1 MIKKNIF
8 RMNRLLIS
16 CLLFLFTLF
25 LSHIHIPLVS
35 SIGLIPDYFLA
46 LFTTLIATRF
56 INMNIYIY
64 FLIGL
69 IIDLLAGELI
79 GQYGLVFIIIY
90 FTNFLLNKFFLFK
103 SPIMLVSQH
112 MLLISIGLIVL
123 LISSLNYELSMNF
136 NLFFMKWIVTC
147 LVCLLFHELI
157 QYLSKKN

>member
-8 RMNRLLIS
+8 KMNRFLIGL
-16 CLLFLFTLF
+16 LLFLFTLF
-25 LSHIHIPLVS
+25 LSYIHVPLIS

-46 LFTTLIATRF
+46 LFSALIATRF
-56 INMNIYIY
+56 ININIYIY

-69 IIDLLAGELI
+69 IIDLLVGELI

-112 MLLISIGLIVL
+112 MLLISIGLLVL
-123 LISSLNYELSMNF
+123 LISSLSYDLSMNL

-157 QYLSKKN
+157 QHLSKKK